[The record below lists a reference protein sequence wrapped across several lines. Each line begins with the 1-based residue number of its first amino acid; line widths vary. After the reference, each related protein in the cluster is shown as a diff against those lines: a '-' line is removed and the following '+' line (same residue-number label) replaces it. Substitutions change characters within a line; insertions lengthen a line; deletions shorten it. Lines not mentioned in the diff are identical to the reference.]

1 MNKFD
6 ITELPKQWLV
16 ALVALA
22 FTFLLV
28 VSGCAGEA
36 ADNGGNGSG
45 ENAAEQAAQVAEE
58 EGPIEAGQAVEDI
71 VVPVSITMPESAGA
85 EPKTIEVTVVDGS
98 TVLQATEAAGW
109 DVQVEDSDY
118 GKFVT
123 SINGIANGSEGE
135 ASGWVY
141 TVNDEHGHG
150 SLRRAPAGRRR
161 LRAVVVLRRLATPPQ
176 PSAQSGGL
184 LHARGPFCKLRR
196 FSMAF

>member
-28 VSGCAGEA
+28 VPGCASEA
-36 ADNGGNGSG
+36 ADNGGSGSG

-58 EGPIEAGQAVEDI
+58 EGPIEAGQAAEDI

-85 EPKTIEVTVVDGS
+85 EPKTIEVTVADGS

-109 DVQVEDSDY
+109 DVQVENSDY
-118 GKFVT
+118 VKFVT
-123 SINGIANGSEGE
+123 SINGIANGSEGD

-141 TVNDEHGHG
+141 TVNDEQVMEACDVRQ
-150 SLRRAPAGRRR
+150 LTAGDS
-161 LRAVVVLRRLATPPQ
+161 VQWSFYV
-176 PSAQSGGL
+176 G
-184 LHARGPFCKLRR
+184 
-196 FSMAF
+196 

>member
-22 FTFLLV
+22 FTLLLV
-28 VSGCAGEA
+28 VPGCAGEA
-36 ADNGGNGSG
+36 ADNGGSGSG

-58 EGPIEAGQAVEDI
+58 EGPIEAGQAVKDI

-85 EPKTIEVTVVDGS
+85 VLGIYVLRVALPKTIEVTVADGS

-109 DVQVEDSDY
+109 DVQVENSDY

-123 SINGIANGSEGE
+123 SINGIANGSEGD

-141 TVNDEHGHG
+141 TVNDEQVMEACDVRQ
-150 SLRRAPAGRRR
+150 LTAGDS
-161 LRAVVVLRRLATPPQ
+161 VQWSFYV
-176 PSAQSGGL
+176 G
-184 LHARGPFCKLRR
+184 
-196 FSMAF
+196 

>member
-28 VSGCAGEA
+28 VPGCASEA
-36 ADNGGNGSG
+36 ADNGGSGSG

-58 EGPIEAGQAVEDI
+58 EGPIEAGQAAEDI

-85 EPKTIEVTVVDGS
+85 EPKTIEVTVSDGS
-98 TVLQATEAAGW
+98 TVLQALEATGW
-109 DVQVEDSDY
+109 DVQAEDSDY

-123 SINGIANGSEGE
+123 SINGIANGSEGD

-141 TVNDEHGHG
+141 TVNDEQVMEACDVCQ
-150 SLRRAPAGRRR
+150 LTAGDS
-161 LRAVVVLRRLATPPQ
+161 VQWSFYV
-176 PSAQSGGL
+176 G
-184 LHARGPFCKLRR
+184 
-196 FSMAF
+196 

>member
-28 VSGCAGEA
+28 VPGCASEA
-36 ADNGGNGSG
+36 ADNGGSGSG

-58 EGPIEAGQAVEDI
+58 EGPIEAGQAAEDI

-85 EPKTIEVTVVDGS
+85 EPKTIEVTVADGS

-109 DVQVEDSDY
+109 DVQVENSDY

-123 SINGIANGSEGE
+123 SINGIANGSEGD

-141 TVNDEHGHG
+141 TVSDDQVMEACDVRQ
-150 SLRRAPAGRRR
+150 LTAGDS
-161 LRAVVVLRRLATPPQ
+161 VQWSFYV
-176 PSAQSGGL
+176 G
-184 LHARGPFCKLRR
+184 
-196 FSMAF
+196 

>member
-28 VSGCAGEA
+28 VPGCAGEA
-36 ADNGGNGSG
+36 ADNGGSGSG

-58 EGPIEAGQAVEDI
+58 EGPIEAGQAAEDI

-85 EPKTIEVTVVDGS
+85 EPKTIEVTVADGS
-98 TVLQATEAAGW
+98 TVLQATEATGW
-109 DVQVEDSDY
+109 DVQVENSDY

-123 SINGIANGSEGE
+123 SINGIANGSEGD

-141 TVNDEHGHG
+141 TVNAAQVIEA
-150 SLRRAPAGRRR
+150 SPLRQQPAGDS
-161 LRAVVVLRRLATPPQ
+161 VQWSFYV
-176 PSAQSGGL
+176 G
-184 LHARGPFCKLRR
+184 
-196 FSMAF
+196 

>member
-16 ALVALA
+16 ALVALT

-28 VSGCAGEA
+28 VPGCAGEA
-36 ADNGGNGSG
+36 ADNGGSDSG
-45 ENAAEQAAQVAEE
+45 ENAE
-58 EGPIEAGQAVEDI
+58 EGPIEAGQAAEDI

-85 EPKTIEVTVVDGS
+85 EPKTIEVTVADGS

-109 DVQVEDSDY
+109 DVQVENSDY

-123 SINGIANGSEGE
+123 SINGIANGSEGD

-141 TVNDEHGHG
+141 TVNDEQVMEACDVRQ
-150 SLRRAPAGRRR
+150 LTAGDS
-161 LRAVVVLRRLATPPQ
+161 VQWSFYV
-176 PSAQSGGL
+176 G
-184 LHARGPFCKLRR
+184 
-196 FSMAF
+196 

>member
-6 ITELPKQWLV
+6 ITKLPKQWLV
-16 ALVALA
+16 ALVALT

-28 VSGCAGEA
+28 VPGCAGEA
-36 ADNGGNGSG
+36 ADNGGSGSG

-58 EGPIEAGQAVEDI
+58 EGPIEADQAAEDI

-85 EPKTIEVTVVDGS
+85 EPKTIEVTVADGS

-109 DVQVEDSDY
+109 DVQVENSDY

-123 SINGIANGSEGE
+123 SINGIANGSEGD

-141 TVNDEHGHG
+141 TVNDEQVMEACDVRQ
-150 SLRRAPAGRRR
+150 LTAGDS
-161 LRAVVVLRRLATPPQ
+161 VQWSFYV
-176 PSAQSGGL
+176 G
-184 LHARGPFCKLRR
+184 
-196 FSMAF
+196 

>member
-28 VSGCAGEA
+28 VPGCASEA
-36 ADNGGNGSG
+36 ADNGGSGSG
-45 ENAAEQAAQVAEE
+45 ENAAEQAAQGAEE
-58 EGPIEAGQAVEDI
+58 EGPIEAGQAAEDI

-85 EPKTIEVTVVDGS
+85 EPKTIEVTVADGS

-109 DVQVEDSDY
+109 DVQVENSDY

-123 SINGIANGSEGE
+123 SINGIANGSEGD

-141 TVNDEHGHG
+141 TVNDEQVMEACDVRQ
-150 SLRRAPAGRRR
+150 LTAGDS
-161 LRAVVVLRRLATPPQ
+161 VQWSFYV
-176 PSAQSGGL
+176 G
-184 LHARGPFCKLRR
+184 
-196 FSMAF
+196 

>member
-28 VSGCAGEA
+28 VPGCAGEA
-36 ADNGGNGSG
+36 ADSSGSG
-45 ENAAEQAAQVAEE
+45 SEENAAEQAAQVAEE
-58 EGPIEAGQAVEDI
+58 EGPIEAGQTAEDI
-71 VVPVSITMPESAGA
+71 VVPVSIAMPESAGA
-85 EPKTIEVTVVDGS
+85 EPKTIEVTVADGA

-109 DVQVEDSDY
+109 DVQVENSDY

-135 ASGWVY
+135 TSGWVY
-141 TVNDEHGHG
+141 TVNDETVMEACDACQ
-150 SLRRAPAGRRR
+150 LAAGDS
-161 LRAVVVLRRLATPPQ
+161 VQWSFYV
-176 PSAQSGGL
+176 G
-184 LHARGPFCKLRR
+184 
-196 FSMAF
+196 

>member
-28 VSGCAGEA
+28 VPGCASEA
-36 ADNGGNGSG
+36 ADNGGSGSG

-58 EGPIEAGQAVEDI
+58 EGPIEAGQAAEDI
-71 VVPVSITMPESAGA
+71 VVPVSITMPESAGD
-85 EPKTIEVTVVDGS
+85 EPKTIEVTVADGS

-109 DVQVEDSDY
+109 DVQVENSDY

-123 SINGIANGSEGE
+123 SINGIANGSEGD

-141 TVNDEHGHG
+141 TVNDEQVMEACDVRQ
-150 SLRRAPAGRRR
+150 LTAGDS
-161 LRAVVVLRRLATPPQ
+161 VQWSFYV
-176 PSAQSGGL
+176 G
-184 LHARGPFCKLRR
+184 
-196 FSMAF
+196 

>member
-28 VSGCAGEA
+28 VPAVPARRPITA
-36 ADNGGNGSG
+36 AA
-45 ENAAEQAAQVAEE
+45 AAERTRPSRPAQVAEE
-58 EGPIEAGQAVEDI
+58 EGPIEAGQAAEDI

-85 EPKTIEVTVVDGS
+85 EPKTIEVTVADGS

-109 DVQVEDSDY
+109 DVQVENSDY

-123 SINGIANGSEGE
+123 SINGIANGSEGD

-141 TVNDEHGHG
+141 TVNDEQVMEACDVRQ
-150 SLRRAPAGRRR
+150 LTAGDS
-161 LRAVVVLRRLATPPQ
+161 VQWSFYV
-176 PSAQSGGL
+176 G
-184 LHARGPFCKLRR
+184 
-196 FSMAF
+196 

>member
-28 VSGCAGEA
+28 VPGCASEA
-36 ADNGGNGSG
+36 ADNGGSGSG

-58 EGPIEAGQAVEDI
+58 EGPIEAGQAAEDI

-85 EPKTIEVTVVDGS
+85 EPKTIEVMVADGS

-109 DVQVEDSDY
+109 DVQVENSDY

-123 SINGIANGSEGE
+123 SINGIANGSEGD

-141 TVNDEHGHG
+141 TVNDEQVMEACDVRQ
-150 SLRRAPAGRRR
+150 LTAGDS
-161 LRAVVVLRRLATPPQ
+161 VQWSFYV
-176 PSAQSGGL
+176 G
-184 LHARGPFCKLRR
+184 
-196 FSMAF
+196 

>member
-22 FTFLLV
+22 FTFVLV
-28 VSGCAGEA
+28 VPGCASEA
-36 ADNGGNGSG
+36 ADNGGSGSG

-58 EGPIEAGQAVEDI
+58 EGPIEAGQAAEDI

-85 EPKTIEVTVVDGS
+85 EPKTIEVTVSDGS
-98 TVLQATEAAGW
+98 TVLQALEATGW
-109 DVQVEDSDY
+109 DVQAEDSDY

-123 SINGIANGSEGE
+123 SINGIANGSEGD

-141 TVNDEHGHG
+141 TVNDEQVMEACDVCQ
-150 SLRRAPAGRRR
+150 LTAGDS
-161 LRAVVVLRRLATPPQ
+161 VQWSFYV
-176 PSAQSGGL
+176 G
-184 LHARGPFCKLRR
+184 
-196 FSMAF
+196 

>member
-28 VSGCAGEA
+28 VPGCASEA
-36 ADNGGNGSG
+36 ADNGGSGSG

-58 EGPIEAGQAVEDI
+58 EGPIEAGQAVKDI

-85 EPKTIEVTVVDGS
+85 EPKTIEVTVADGS

-109 DVQVEDSDY
+109 DVQVENSDY

-123 SINGIANGSEGE
+123 SINGIANGSEGD

-141 TVNDEHGHG
+141 TVNDEQVMEACDVRQ
-150 SLRRAPAGRRR
+150 LTAGDS
-161 LRAVVVLRRLATPPQ
+161 VQWSFYV
-176 PSAQSGGL
+176 G
-184 LHARGPFCKLRR
+184 
-196 FSMAF
+196 

>member
-22 FTFLLV
+22 FTFVLV
-28 VSGCAGEA
+28 VPGCACEA
-36 ADNGGNGSG
+36 ADNGDSGSG

-58 EGPIEAGQAVEDI
+58 EGPIEAGQAAEDI
-71 VVPVSITMPESAGA
+71 VVPVSITMPESVGA
-85 EPKTIEVTVVDGS
+85 EPKTIEVTVADGS

-109 DVQVEDSDY
+109 DVQVENSDY

-123 SINGIANGSEGE
+123 SINGIANGSEGD

-141 TVNDEHGHG
+141 TVNDEQVMEACDVRQ
-150 SLRRAPAGRRR
+150 LTAGDS
-161 LRAVVVLRRLATPPQ
+161 VQWSFYV
-176 PSAQSGGL
+176 G
-184 LHARGPFCKLRR
+184 
-196 FSMAF
+196 

>member
-28 VSGCAGEA
+28 VPGCASEA
-36 ADNGGNGSG
+36 ADNGGSGSG

-58 EGPIEAGQAVEDI
+58 EGPTEAGQAAEDI

-85 EPKTIEVTVVDGS
+85 EPKTIEVTVADGS

-109 DVQVEDSDY
+109 DVQVENSDY

-123 SINGIANGSEGE
+123 SINGIANGSEGD

-141 TVNDEHGHG
+141 TVNDEQVMEACDVRQ
-150 SLRRAPAGRRR
+150 LTAGDS
-161 LRAVVVLRRLATPPQ
+161 VQWSFYV
-176 PSAQSGGL
+176 G
-184 LHARGPFCKLRR
+184 
-196 FSMAF
+196 

>member
-6 ITELPKQWLV
+6 ITKLPKQWLV

-28 VSGCAGEA
+28 VPGCASEA
-36 ADNGGNGSG
+36 ADNGGSGSG

-58 EGPIEAGQAVEDI
+58 EGPIEAGQAAEDI

-85 EPKTIEVTVVDGS
+85 EPKTIEVTVADGS

-109 DVQVEDSDY
+109 DVQVENSDY

-123 SINGIANGSEGE
+123 SINGIANGSEGD

-141 TVNDEHGHG
+141 TVNDEQVMEACDVRQ
-150 SLRRAPAGRRR
+150 LTAGDS
-161 LRAVVVLRRLATPPQ
+161 VQWSFYV
-176 PSAQSGGL
+176 G
-184 LHARGPFCKLRR
+184 
-196 FSMAF
+196 

>member
-22 FTFLLV
+22 LTFLLV
-28 VSGCAGEA
+28 VPGCASEA
-36 ADNGGNGSG
+36 ADNGGSGSG

-58 EGPIEAGQAVEDI
+58 EGPIEAGQAAEDI

-85 EPKTIEVTVVDGS
+85 EPKTIEVTVSDGS

-109 DVQVEDSDY
+109 DVQVENSDY

-123 SINGIANGSEGE
+123 SINGIANGSEGD

-141 TVNDEHGHG
+141 TVNDEQVMEACDVRQ
-150 SLRRAPAGRRR
+150 LTAGDSVQWSFY
-161 LRAVVVLRRLATPPQ
+161 A
-176 PSAQSGGL
+176 G
-184 LHARGPFCKLRR
+184 
-196 FSMAF
+196 

>member
-28 VSGCAGEA
+28 VPGCASEA
-36 ADNGGNGSG
+36 ADNGGSGSG

-58 EGPIEAGQAVEDI
+58 EGPIEAGQAAEDI
-71 VVPVSITMPESAGA
+71 VVSVSITMPESAGA
-85 EPKTIEVTVVDGS
+85 EPKTIEVTVADGS

-109 DVQVEDSDY
+109 DVQVENSDY

-123 SINGIANGSEGE
+123 SINGIANGSEGD

-141 TVNDEHGHG
+141 TVNDEQVMEACDVRQ
-150 SLRRAPAGRRR
+150 LTAGDS
-161 LRAVVVLRRLATPPQ
+161 VQWSFYV
-176 PSAQSGGL
+176 G
-184 LHARGPFCKLRR
+184 
-196 FSMAF
+196 

>member
-28 VSGCAGEA
+28 VPGCAGEA
-36 ADNGGNGSG
+36 ADNGGNG

-58 EGPIEAGQAVEDI
+58 EAPIEAGQAAEDI
-71 VVPVSITMPESAGA
+71 VVPVSITMPERAGA
-85 EPKTIEVTVVDGS
+85 EPKTIEVTVPDGA

-141 TVNDEHGHG
+141 TVNDETVMEACDVRQ
-150 SLRRAPAGRRR
+150 LAAGDS
-161 LRAVVVLRRLATPPQ
+161 VQWSFYV
-176 PSAQSGGL
+176 G
-184 LHARGPFCKLRR
+184 
-196 FSMAF
+196 

>member
-28 VSGCAGEA
+28 VPGCASEA
-36 ADNGGNGSG
+36 ADNGGSG

-58 EGPIEAGQAVEDI
+58 EGPIEAGQAAEDI

-85 EPKTIEVTVVDGS
+85 EPKTIEVTVADGS
-98 TVLQATEAAGW
+98 
-109 DVQVEDSDY
+109 
-118 GKFVT
+118 KFVT
-123 SINGIANGSEGE
+123 SINGIANGSEGD

-141 TVNDEHGHG
+141 TVNDEQVMEACDVRQ
-150 SLRRAPAGRRR
+150 LTAGDS
-161 LRAVVVLRRLATPPQ
+161 VQWSFYV
-176 PSAQSGGL
+176 G
-184 LHARGPFCKLRR
+184 
-196 FSMAF
+196 

>member
-22 FTFLLV
+22 FTFLLAV
-28 VSGCAGEA
+28 PGCASEA
-36 ADNGGNGSG
+36 ADNGGSGSG

-58 EGPIEAGQAVEDI
+58 EGPIEAGQAAEDI
-71 VVPVSITMPESAGA
+71 VVPVSITMPESAGT
-85 EPKTIEVTVVDGS
+85 EPKTIEVTVADGS

-109 DVQVEDSDY
+109 DVQVENSDY

-123 SINGIANGSEGE
+123 SINGIANGSEGD

-141 TVNDEHGHG
+141 TVNDEQVMEACDVRQ
-150 SLRRAPAGRRR
+150 LTAGDS
-161 LRAVVVLRRLATPPQ
+161 VQWSFYV
-176 PSAQSGGL
+176 G
-184 LHARGPFCKLRR
+184 
-196 FSMAF
+196 

>member
-28 VSGCAGEA
+28 VPGCAGEA
-36 ADNGGNGSG
+36 ADNGGNG
-45 ENAAEQAAQVAEE
+45 ENAAEQAAQVA
-58 EGPIEAGQAVEDI
+58 GQAAEDI

-141 TVNDEHGHG
+141 TVNDETVMEACDVRQ
-150 SLRRAPAGRRR
+150 LAAGDS
-161 LRAVVVLRRLATPPQ
+161 VQWSFYV
-176 PSAQSGGL
+176 G
-184 LHARGPFCKLRR
+184 
-196 FSMAF
+196 

>member
-28 VSGCAGEA
+28 VPGCAGEA
-36 ADNGGNGSG
+36 ADNGGSGSG

-58 EGPIEAGQAVEDI
+58 EGPIEAGQAAEDI

-85 EPKTIEVTVVDGS
+85 EPKTIEVT
-98 TVLQATEAAGW
+98 EAAGW
-109 DVQVEDSDY
+109 DVQVENSDY

-123 SINGIANGSEGE
+123 SINGIANGSEGD

-141 TVNDEHGHG
+141 TVNDEQVMEACDVRQ
-150 SLRRAPAGRRR
+150 LTAGDS
-161 LRAVVVLRRLATPPQ
+161 VQWSFYV
-176 PSAQSGGL
+176 G
-184 LHARGPFCKLRR
+184 
-196 FSMAF
+196 

>member
-28 VSGCAGEA
+28 VPGCASEA
-36 ADNGGNGSG
+36 ADNGGSGSG

-123 SINGIANGSEGE
+123 SINGIANGSEGD

-141 TVNDEHGHG
+141 TVNDEQVMEACDVRQ
-150 SLRRAPAGRRR
+150 LTAGDS
-161 LRAVVVLRRLATPPQ
+161 VQWSFYV
-176 PSAQSGGL
+176 G
-184 LHARGPFCKLRR
+184 
-196 FSMAF
+196 

>member
-16 ALVALA
+16 VLVALA

-28 VSGCAGEA
+28 VPGCASEA
-36 ADNGGNGSG
+36 ADNGGSGSG

-58 EGPIEAGQAVEDI
+58 EGPIEAGQAAEDI

-85 EPKTIEVTVVDGS
+85 EPKTIEVTVADGS

-109 DVQVEDSDY
+109 DVQVENSDY

-123 SINGIANGSEGE
+123 SINGIANGSEGD

-141 TVNDEHGHG
+141 TVNDEQVMEACDVRQ
-150 SLRRAPAGRRR
+150 LTAGDS
-161 LRAVVVLRRLATPPQ
+161 VQWSFYV
-176 PSAQSGGL
+176 G
-184 LHARGPFCKLRR
+184 
-196 FSMAF
+196 